1 MMGMGLP
8 GCALLVLATLGTVAL
23 PAGAMALEEKKDEK
37 DKLKACER
45 RICDAIVKKAPATG
59 DVSCALT
66 KTWARKSI
74 KESSEDESKKV
85 DWTFGDARCTVDLKV
100 PRSLIVSALSDPG
113 VKLELPLHRVDCEI
127 ERDKEVDRVH
137 FTLGPKVRF
146 ENGVAKQV
154 WINLKKV
161 EGPGAIKA
169 MATSLAKLE
178 DTVGLFQGP
187 LTKAIN
193 KFIAEKCP
201 KAAKGG

>member
-8 GCALLVLATLGTVAL
+8 RCALLMLAALGTVAL

-59 DVSCALT
+59 DVNCALT

-74 KESSEDESKKV
+74 KENSEESKKV

-100 PRSLIVSALSDPG
+100 PRALIVSALSDPG
-113 VKLELPLHRVDCEI
+113 VKLQLPLHRVDCEI

-161 EGPGAIKA
+161 EGPGPIKA

-178 DTVGLFQGP
+178 DTVGLFQSP

-193 KFIAEKCP
+193 KFIADKCP
-201 KAAKGG
+201 KTVKGG

>member
-1 MMGMGLP
+1 MMVMGLP
-8 GCALLVLATLGTVAL
+8 RSALLVVAAVAAAAL
-23 PAGAMALEEKKDEK
+23 PPGAMALEEKKDEK

-45 RICDAIVKKAPATG
+45 RMCDAIVKKAPATG
-59 DVSCALT
+59 NVSCALT

-74 KESSEDESKKV
+74 KESSEESKKV

-100 PRSLIVSALSDPG
+100 PRAFIVSALTDPG

-127 ERDKEVDRVH
+127 ERDKEIDRVH

-201 KAAKGG
+201 KTVKGG

>member
-1 MMGMGLP
+1 MMRMGLRRR
-8 GCALLVLATLGTVAL
+8 ALLMLAALGTVAL

-74 KESSEDESKKV
+74 KENSDESKKV

-100 PRSLIVSALSDPG
+100 PRSLIVSALSDAD

-201 KAAKGG
+201 KTVKGG

>member
-1 MMGMGLP
+1 MMVMGLP
-8 GCALLVLATLGTVAL
+8 RSALLVVAAVAAAAL
-23 PAGAMALEEKKDEK
+23 PPGAMALEEKKDEK

-45 RICDAIVKKAPATG
+45 RMCDAIVKKAPATG
-59 DVSCALT
+59 NVSCALT

-74 KESSEDESKKV
+74 KESSEESKKV

-100 PRSLIVSALSDPG
+100 PRAFIVSAQTDPG

-127 ERDKEVDRVH
+127 ERDKEIDRVH

-201 KAAKGG
+201 KTVKGG

>member
-8 GCALLVLATLGTVAL
+8 RCALLMLAALGTVAL
-23 PAGAMALEEKKDEK
+23 PAGAKALEEKKDEK

-74 KESSEDESKKV
+74 KENSEESKKV

-100 PRSLIVSALSDPG
+100 PRALIVSALSDPG
-113 VKLELPLHRVDCEI
+113 VKLQLPLHRVDCEI

-161 EGPGAIKA
+161 EGPGPIKA

-178 DTVGLFQGP
+178 DTVGLFQSP

-193 KFIAEKCP
+193 KFIADKCP
-201 KAAKGG
+201 KTVKGG